1 MWLLAAIGS
10 YFLNAGINVADKFLL
25 SQKVHSSIAYAFYV
39 GIWSILNA
47 VILIFNPWMP
57 NIWELFIDLSAG
69 LLFLATLIFWYK
81 ALHQSEA
88 TRVVPIVGALVPIFS
103 LLLAAVFLNEDI
115 TDKQMISFFILIF
128 GGVLISVKRTK
139 FYLLRQVIERI
150 KEVTGNI
157 LGKVHAGYRPNR
169 RTFINSTLSAL
180 FFASFYILMKYIYL
194 HQPFIGGF
202 VWSRF
207 GSFLGALLILT
218 VPSWRALIKRQGGAA
233 KNPGNVSFFL
243 VVRLIASLSFIIFN
257 WALSLG
263 NVALINALQGT
274 QYLFLIIL
282 VLAVSSKYPKIL
294 REELD
299 KAIMVQKLIGVFLV
313 GMGLYVL
320 VS

>member
-10 YFLNAGINVADKFLL
+10 YFMNAGINVADKFML

-39 GIWSILNA
+39 GIWSVLNA
-47 VILIFNPWMP
+47 VILVLNPWMP
-57 NIWELFIDLSAG
+57 NAWELAIDLTAG

-88 TRVVPIVGALVPIFS
+88 TRVVPIVGALIPIFS
-103 LLLAAVFLNEDI
+103 LLLASVFLKEEVSGQ
-115 TDKQMISFFILIF
+115 QMTAFFILIF
-128 GGVLISVKRTK
+128 GGILISVKRTK
-139 FYLLRQVIERI
+139 FYLLKQVWERI
-150 KEVTGNI
+150 KEVIGNV

-169 RTFINSTLSAL
+169 RIIINSTISAL
-180 FFASFYILMKYIYL
+180 FFASFYILMKYIYMN
-194 HQPFIGGF
+194 QPFIGGF

-207 GSFLGALLILT
+207 GSFLGALLILA
-218 VPSWRALIKRQGGAA
+218 VPSWRSLVKKQGESA
-233 KNPGNVSFFL
+233 KSPKNVFFFL
-243 VVRLIASLSFIIFN
+243 GVRLIASLSFIVFN
-257 WALSLG
+257 WALSIG